1 MYLKM
6 ERFLFN
12 NHYPTSS
19 NISVHYHEESEGM
32 SCYEAGRILGEDS
45 RTMERWVRRFNEESF
60 NALMEGK
67 RSGRAL
73 KLTLSRL
80 I

>member
-19 NISVHYHEESEGM
+19 NISVHYHEESEG
-32 SCYEAGRILGEDS
+32 YYGVEINGNREQYRKTAQ
-45 RTMERWVRRFNEESF
+45 
-60 NALMEGK
+60 
-67 RSGRAL
+67 
-73 KLTLSRL
+73 
-80 I
+80 